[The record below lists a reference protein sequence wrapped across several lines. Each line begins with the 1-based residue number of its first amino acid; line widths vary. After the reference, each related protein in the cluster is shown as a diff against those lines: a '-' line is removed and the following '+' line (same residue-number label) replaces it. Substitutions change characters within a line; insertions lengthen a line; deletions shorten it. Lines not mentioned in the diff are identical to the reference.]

1 MIPSVFLICLLG
13 SAGLIEGAALNPYS
27 QKYSSPLEK
36 RADSTCLANNAI
48 QTASSSTGQEPG
60 SDGLQAGQAK
70 SATDDANFI
79 NFCSGQTLTNG
90 QQKKGGSC
98 NGIVMGKIP
107 SSNNMISAMITNPQP
122 GDKVTA
128 GNTFTISVQ
137 TTNLKAGSFTNA
149 QSTYYSAPQDLD
161 SSGNIIGHCHVTVQE
176 IGSLTSTTPPDP
188 STFAFFKGINDDGNG
203 KGLLSATV
211 TGGLPAGVYRVC
223 TMISSS
229 NHQPVLMPVAQ
240 RGAQDD
246 CTKFEV
252 VSSSSSS
259 SSGSNGGNTNNS
271 NNSNPTNGSSSSSTN
286 SKVTVQS
293 GSLGGAPPTIQN
305 SGNPSR
311 PFSVNGNTFVNSA
324 AAVQRACDIQFNQ
337 CADAANAGK
346 LGGKTVN
353 DCQIQKN
360 GCKAA

>member
-1 MIPSVFLICLLG
+1 MVPSVLLICLLG
-13 SAGLIEGAALNPYS
+13 SAGLIEGAAMNPYS
-27 QKYSSPLEK
+27 YNYGSPLEK
-36 RADSTCLANNAI
+36 RADSTCLSKRAI
-48 QTASSSTGQEPG
+48 QTASSFTGQESG
-60 SDGLQAGQAK
+60 AEAGQAD

-107 SSNNMISAMITNPQP
+107 SADNMISAMITNPQP
-122 GDKVTA
+122 GDKVAA
-128 GNTFTISVQ
+128 GDTFTISVQ
-137 TTNLKAGSFTNA
+137 TNNLKAGSFTNA

-161 SSGNIIGHCHVTVQE
+161 SNGNIIGHCHVTVQE

-188 STFAFFKGINDDGNG
+188 SKFAFFKGINDDGNG

-252 VSSSSSS
+252 VSN
-259 SSGSNGGNTNNS
+259 GSGNTNS
-271 NNSNPTNGSSSSSTN
+271 NNSNSNSNSNSNGSSSN
-286 SKVTVQS
+286 SNAKVTVQS
-293 GSLGGAPPTIQN
+293 GSLGGAPPTIQD

-353 DCQIQKN
+353 DCQNQKN
-360 GCKAA
+360 SCRAA